1 MMIHKYAIKSGNAG
15 EGGVKSRKKVATSYM
30 GGPYGQFFLPIMAV
44 THTHASTFLSFVV
57 TTKRTAEA

>member
-1 MMIHKYAIKSGNAG
+1 MATQGREGSKS
-15 EGGVKSRKKVATSYM
+15 KKKVATSYM

>member
-1 MMIHKYAIKSGNAG
+1 MPIAFKIQQGLPCVFTNLPNL
-15 EGGVKSRKKVATSYM
+15 
-30 GGPYGQFFLPIMAV
+30 PYGQFFLPIMAV